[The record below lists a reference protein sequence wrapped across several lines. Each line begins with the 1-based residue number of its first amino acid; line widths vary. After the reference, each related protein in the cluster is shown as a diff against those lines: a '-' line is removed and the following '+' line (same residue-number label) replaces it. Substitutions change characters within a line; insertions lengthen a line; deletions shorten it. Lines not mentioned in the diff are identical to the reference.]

1 MAFYRWYLS
10 NAVVSEEQHEKIWK
24 FVENFDNL
32 ENIIAFQGNW
42 KNFPKFNSIYNF
54 DDNND
59 DGDGGDDDDDGDCD
73 CWQPALDISSF
84 SLTRL
89 IGRASLDHDWM
100 VMIIILEL

>member
-59 DGDGGDDDDDGDCD
+59 EGDGGDDYDDGDD
-73 CWQPALDISSF
+73 DDDYDGEEVWGLPTQWDFYKLPAARTPIP
-84 SLTRL
+84 
-89 IGRASLDHDWM
+89 G
-100 VMIIILEL
+100 